1 MNLQLSAALTD
12 NVRTRPLI
20 DGAIRPQSV
29 DLYTSV
35 LYPTEIFWR
44 QLHHAE
50 FDISEMSLSSLM
62 IATSRGLTDWVGLPV
77 FTTRRFFHTGIMVR
91 TDRGIEKPADLAGK
105 RVGVPEFQQTAA
117 LWTRGVLRDE
127 FGVEPA

>member
-44 QLHHAE
+44 QLHHAV
-50 FDISEMSLSSLM
+50 
-62 IATSRGLTDWVGLPV
+62 RGEQGRRIHIDGVGSAAGAVCPGLAEYFHGLV
-77 FTTRRFFHTGIMVR
+77 RRS
-91 TDRGIEKPADLAGK
+91 
-105 RVGVPEFQQTAA
+105 
-117 LWTRGVLRDE
+117 
-127 FGVEPA
+127 